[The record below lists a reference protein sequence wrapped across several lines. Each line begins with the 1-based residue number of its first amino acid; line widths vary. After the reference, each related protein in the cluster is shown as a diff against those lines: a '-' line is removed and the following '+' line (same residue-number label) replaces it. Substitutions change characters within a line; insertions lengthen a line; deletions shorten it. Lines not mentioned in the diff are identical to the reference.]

1 MPLCWPALGA
11 AGTLEAVQIGDK
23 IAGRYRLLR
32 RLASGGMGEV
42 WAAHNELTNRDFAIK
57 FLLKEFAS
65 NDEAY
70 NRFVR
75 EAETTGKLQHPSIV
89 DVFDVAQTTDGRP
102 FIVMELLVGEGLDD
116 RLKREGTLPPLQVAA
131 YFAQLSMA
139 LDLAHRAGVIHRD
152 LSSSNIYLARSRDQA
167 GICPKI
173 LDFGVS
179 KHLGPTNG
187 DFQTCHG
194 AVLGNPLYMSPEQAR
209 GAEQVDARTDVWSL
223 GVLMYQCL
231 TGVAPFSSR
240 NYNALMVDI
249 MTRPHRPVLELAPAV
264 DRALAAIVEAC
275 LIKDRTQRI
284 ASASEL
290 AERLATV
297 ARRLGRPED
306 GSPDSPRRRATDRLP
321 PVRGAISAF
330 DRPSNAGMRGVDRFV
345 PRGTSYGRVA
355 SLAGLIGLIL
365 GAASVYGLV
374 TWRGSAESGA
384 AAGAADAATL
394 VSPGGSDRGGAA
406 TGAGKGADGASRAV
420 ARSAKVAE

>member
-1 MPLCWPALGA
+1 
-11 AGTLEAVQIGDK
+11 VQIGDK

-42 WAAHNELTNRDFAIK
+42 WAANNELTKRDFAIK

-89 DVFDVAQTTDGRP
+89 DVFDVAQTVDGRP
-102 FIVMELLVGEGLDD
+102 FIVMELLVGEGLDE
-116 RLKREGTLPPLQVAA
+116 RLKREGKLSPREVAG
-131 YFAQLSMA
+131 YFSQIAMA

-152 LSSSNIYLARSRDQA
+152 LSSSNIFLARSREHN

-179 KHLGPTNG
+179 KHLGPNDG
-187 DFQTCHG
+187 GFQTCHG

-231 TGVAPFSSR
+231 TGAMAFSSR

-249 MTRPHRPVLELAPAV
+249 MTKPHRPVNEAAPGV
-264 DRALAAIVEAC
+264 DRTLAVIVEGC
-275 LIKDRTQRI
+275 LVKDREHRI
-284 ASASEL
+284 GSASEL
-290 AERLATV
+290 AERLAAV
-297 ARRLGRPED
+297 ARRLSRAED
-306 GSPDSPRRRATDRLP
+306 AELEGPRRRSTDRLP
-321 PVRGAISAF
+321 PVRGVVGAF
-330 DRPSNAGMRGVDRFV
+330 ERPSVSLSRAEARARA
-345 PRGTSYGRVA
+345 RSQRRVA
-355 SLAGLIGLIL
+355 SYAGLAGL
-365 GAASVYGLV
+365 VV
-374 TWRGSAESGA
+374 GA
-384 AAGAADAATL
+384 AAVYALVSWRADATA
-394 VSPGGSDRGGAA
+394 PPRAA
-406 TGAGKGADGASRAV
+406 EEARPSSAASADPSAV
-420 ARSAKVAE
+420 AQRTKPR

>member
-1 MPLCWPALGA
+1 M
-11 AGTLEAVQIGDK
+11 QIGDK

-42 WAAHNELTNRDFAIK
+42 WAANNELTKRDFAIK

-89 DVFDVAQTTDGRP
+89 DVFDVAQTVDGRP
-102 FIVMELLVGEGLDD
+102 FIVMELLVGEGLDE
-116 RLKREGTLPPLQVAA
+116 RLKREGKLAPREVAA
-131 YFAQLSMA
+131 YFSQIAMA

-152 LSSSNIYLARSRDQA
+152 LSSSNIFLARSREHN

-179 KHLGPTNG
+179 KHLGPNDG
-187 DFQTCHG
+187 GFQTCHG

-231 TGVAPFSSR
+231 TGAMAFSSR

-249 MTRPHRPVLELAPAV
+249 MTKPHRPVNEAAPGV
-264 DRALAAIVEAC
+264 DRSLAVIVEGC
-275 LIKDRTQRI
+275 LVKDREHRI
-284 ASASEL
+284 GSASEL
-290 AERLATV
+290 AERLASV
-297 ARRLGRPED
+297 ARRLSRAED
-306 GSPDSPRRRATDRLP
+306 AELEGPRRRSTDRLP
-321 PVRGAISAF
+321 PVRGVVGAF
-330 DRPSNAGMRGVDRFV
+330 ERPSVSLSRGEARA
-345 PRGTSYGRVA
+345 RARSQRRVA
-355 SLAGLIGLIL
+355 SYAALAGL
-365 GAASVYGLV
+365 VV
-374 TWRGSAESGA
+374 GA
-384 AAGAADAATL
+384 AAVYAL
-394 VSPGGSDRGGAA
+394 VSWRGDVPPRAA
-406 TGAGKGADGASRAV
+406 EEARPSSAAGADPSAV
-420 ARSAKVAE
+420 AQRTKPR

>member
-1 MPLCWPALGA
+1 
-11 AGTLEAVQIGDK
+11 VQIGDK

-42 WAAHNELTNRDFAIK
+42 WAASNELTNRDFAIK

-89 DVFDVAQTTDGRP
+89 DVFDVAQTVDGRP
-102 FIVMELLVGEGLDD
+102 FIVMELLVGEGLND
-116 RLKREGTLPPLQVAA
+116 RLTREATLSPLQVAA
-131 YFAQLSMA
+131 YFSQIAMA
-139 LDLAHRAGVIHRD
+139 LDLAHRAGIIHRD
-152 LSSSNIYLARSRDQA
+152 LSSSNIFLAQSREHN

-179 KHLGPTNG
+179 KHVGANSG

-209 GAEQVDARTDVWSL
+209 GAEQVDARTDVWSM

-231 TGVAPFSSR
+231 TGTPAFSSR

-249 MTRPHRPVLELAPAV
+249 MTQPHRPVSELAPRA
-264 DRALAAIVEAC
+264 DRALAVIVEGC
-275 LIKDRTQRI
+275 LVKDREHRI

-290 AERLATV
+290 AERLASV
-297 ARRLGRPED
+297 ARRLSRAED
-306 GSPDSPRRRATDRLP
+306 AANEGPRRRSTDRMP
-321 PVRGAISAF
+321 PVRGVVGAF
-330 DRPSNAGMRGVDRFV
+330 DRPSHVPAVRGMSRGRLA
-345 PRGTSYGRVA
+345 SY
-355 SLAGLIGLIL
+355 AGLIGLLI
-365 GAASVYGLV
+365 
-374 TWRGSAESGA
+374 
-384 AAGAADAATL
+384 
-394 VSPGGSDRGGAA
+394 GAA
-406 TGAGKGADGASRAV
+406 TAYAAVSLRGAGESAAQGVASPPAAGSAPGSATNGPGTTTVAQRAKNP
-420 ARSAKVAE
+420 AR

>member
-1 MPLCWPALGA
+1 
-11 AGTLEAVQIGDK
+11 VQIGDK

-32 RLASGGMGEV
+32 RLAAGGMGEV
-42 WAAHNELTNRDFAIK
+42 WAACNELTNRDFAIK

-89 DVFDVAQTTDGRP
+89 DVFDVAQTVDGRP

-116 RLKREGTLPPLQVAA
+116 RLKREGTLSPLQVAA
-131 YFAQLSMA
+131 YFSQIGMA

-152 LSSSNIYLARSRDQA
+152 LSSSNIFLARSREHN

-179 KHLGPTNG
+179 KHVGGNDG
-187 DFQTCHG
+187 GFQTCHG

-209 GAEQVDARTDVWSL
+209 GADQVDPRTDVWSM

-231 TGVAPFSSR
+231 TGTPAFSSR

-249 MTRPHRPVLELAPAV
+249 MTQAHRPVSELAPHADRSLAV
-264 DRALAAIVEAC
+264 IVEGC
-275 LIKDRTQRI
+275 LVKDRDHRI

-290 AERLATV
+290 AERLAAV
-297 ARRLGRPED
+297 ARRLARAD
-306 GSPDSPRRRATDRLP
+306 DSANEGPRRRSTDRFP
-321 PVRGAISAF
+321 PVRGVVGAF
-330 DRPSNAGMRGVDRFV
+330 ERPSQLGARSTARGMSRR
-345 PRGTSYGRVA
+345 RVA
-355 SLAGLIGLIL
+355 SYAGLVGVLI
-365 GAASVYGLV
+365 GAASVYAFG
-374 TWRGSAESGA
+374 
-384 AAGAADAATL
+384 
-394 VSPGGSDRGGAA
+394 DRGRGDDPAARVTTNVRVPPENAVEAPAPGA
-406 TGAGKGADGASRAV
+406 TVSAGSTAPQPHLAQRTKNASP
-420 ARSAKVAE
+420 

>member
-1 MPLCWPALGA
+1 M
-11 AGTLEAVQIGDK
+11 QIGDK

-42 WAAHNELTNRDFAIK
+42 WAASNELTNRDFAIK

-89 DVFDVAQTTDGRP
+89 DVFDVAQTVDGRP

-116 RLKREGTLPPLQVAA
+116 RLKREGTLPAIQVAG
-131 YFAQLSMA
+131 YFSQISMA
-139 LDLAHRAGVIHRD
+139 LDLAHRAGIVHRD
-152 LSSSNIYLARSRDQA
+152 LSSSNIFLAQSREHN

-179 KHLGPTNG
+179 KHLGPSDG
-187 DFQTCHG
+187 AFQTCHG

-231 TGVAPFSSR
+231 TGVAAFSSR

-249 MTRPHRPVLELAPAV
+249 MTRPHRPVSELAPAV
-264 DRALAAIVEAC
+264 DRHLAAIVEGC
-275 LIKDRTQRI
+275 LVKDRTRRI
-284 ASASEL
+284 GSASEL
-290 AERLATV
+290 AERLAAV
-297 ARRLGRPED
+297 ARRLGRTED
-306 GSPDSPRRRATDRLP
+306 ASADGPRRRATDRLP
-321 PVRGAISAF
+321 PVRGVVGAF
-330 DRPSNAGMRGVDRFV
+330 ERSSNPSLSGADRLV
-345 PRGTSYGRVA
+345 PRGMSHGRVA
-355 SLAGLIGLIL
+355 SLAALAGVVL
-365 GAASVYGLV
+365 GALTVYAWLASAAPEQ
-374 TWRGSAESGA
+374 GSSSAARSGDGPVA
-384 AAGAADAATL
+384 SPDARRPPSGMGAPSQPT
-394 VSPGGSDRGGAA
+394 
-406 TGAGKGADGASRAV
+406 V
-420 ARSAKVAE
+420 ARRTQSGR